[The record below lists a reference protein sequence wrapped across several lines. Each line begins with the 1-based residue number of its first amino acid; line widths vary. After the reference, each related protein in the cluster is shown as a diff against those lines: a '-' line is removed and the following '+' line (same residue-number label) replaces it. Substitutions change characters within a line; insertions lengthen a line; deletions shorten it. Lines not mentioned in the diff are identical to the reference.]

1 MGSIQVS
8 DVVTSS
14 EYNPPIVM
22 VSSRAILHGG
32 KETPGTII
40 ISPQNG
46 RILAVHDFIIPPD
59 DFSPETIYIDYTPK
73 VIMPGL
79 VDAHVHLNEPGW
91 RSEWEGFET
100 GTRAAAFGGVTT
112 LIDMP
117 LNAIPPTTTVENLE
131 RKAKAAQG
139 QCWVDVGFYG
149 GVIPGN
155 EDELV
160 GLVEKGVKGFKCFL
174 IESGVEEFP
183 PVSTEDVK
191 KAMRKLAD
199 QPTVLMFHAE
209 MIPPLAMSV
218 SGSVLHGDPPF
229 VPSGALNAYST
240 FLDSRPPALETYAI
254 DNVISLASI
263 APKLP
268 LHIVHLSAVEG
279 IPLIRDARARG
290 VNITAET
297 CFHYLALAAE
307 NIKDGDTRHKCCPPI
322 REVHNQEGLWAA
334 LKSGEIAT
342 VVSDHSPCTPDLK
355 LFGQGDF
362 FQAWGGISTVGLGLS
377 VLWTEGQRRGVTL
390 ENISRWTA
398 YMTSKQVGLLGKK
411 GSLEAGWDADICIF
425 DPEAEFTV
433 TQQHMKFKN
442 KLTPYE
448 NKTLKGVIR
457 ETWLR
462 GRRIYTSEAG
472 HMEKDGPQ
480 GQLLLD
486 KRSDLEGVELM
497 QMQMQVPVTVLN

>member
-1 MGSIQVS
+1 MVVPQSA
-8 DVVTSS
+8 VTSA
-14 EYNPPIVM
+14 EDVLPIVM
-22 VSSRAILHGG
+22 VSTRTIMHG
-32 KETPGTII
+32 KETPGTVV
-40 ISPQNG
+40 ISPQTG
-46 RILAVHDFIIPPD
+46 KIISVHESILPQSAFPAG
-59 DFSPETIYIDYTPK
+59 TAYTDYSPK

-91 RSEWEGFET
+91 RTEWEGFET

-117 LNAIPPTTTVENLE
+117 LNAIPPTTTVQNLKLKIE
-131 RKAKAAQG
+131 AATG

-160 GLVEKGVKGFKCFL
+160 DLVQAGVKGFKCFL

-183 PVSTEDVK
+183 SVTVKDIK
-191 KAMRKLAD
+191 KAMNKLRD

-218 SGSVLHGDPPF
+218 GDSVLHGDPPLR
-229 VPSGALNAYST
+229 PSGPLTAYST
-240 FLDSRPPALETYAI
+240 FLDSRPPAFETYAI
-254 DNVISLASI
+254 ENILNLAFT
-263 APKLP
+263 APNLP

-279 IPLIRDARARG
+279 LPLLRKARERG
-290 VNITAET
+290 IKITAET

-322 REVHNQEGLWAA
+322 REAANQDGLWEA
-334 LKSGEIAT
+334 LKKGEIAT
-342 VVSDHSPCTPDLK
+342 VVSDHSPCTAGLK
-355 LFGQGDF
+355 MFEQGDF

-377 VLWTEGQRRGVTL
+377 VLWTEGKNRG
-390 ENISRWTA
+390 ISLPEIAKWTS
-398 YMTSKQVGLLGKK
+398 YMTAKQVGLLGKK
-411 GSLEAGWDADICIF
+411 GALEAGWDADICIF
-425 DPEAEFTV
+425 DPEASFVV
-433 TQQHMKFKN
+433 TQSEMHFKN

-448 NKTLKGVIR
+448 SKRLNGVVN

-462 GRRIYTSEAG
+462 GKQIYTSAG
-472 HMEKDGPQ
+472 GFADKAGPQ
-480 GQLLLD
+480 GQLLLE
-486 KRSDLEGVELM
+486 KRKDFQRGVEVVNGKRHPWWGSWLRF
-497 QMQMQVPVTVLN
+497 